1 MILSVS
7 VREFPEEVS
16 IWVGRL
22 SKDHQC
28 GSATSKPLK
37 TWIEWKDRGRVKL
50 GDPSSPAFG
59 RWCSWFLGF
68 LTQTELH
75 HCLSWFSRLQTED
88 CGTSQPQNSCESIA
102 VKKKKKSLLAH
113 LHICIYTYLVSSVF
127 LKILTNIGDK
137 LEIFLL
143 RYLVSLEF
151 ALKVKELG
159 WCFWKAVV
167 SSLTVLGKQRL
178 TRRMGLKTKYP
189 NSELI
194 LEIYRSFH
202 LVAFTHFGLS

>member
-1 MILSVS
+1 MKRQRKGEAGRSIFSCLWTVVLLVLGLPHSDWITPLSFLVLS
-7 VREFPEEVS
+7 FADR
-16 IWVGRL
+16 RL
-22 SKDHQC
+22 WDLSASKF
-28 GSATSKPLK
+28 L
-37 TWIEWKDRGRVKL
+37 WINCD
-50 GDPSSPAFG
+50 
-59 RWCSWFLGF
+59 
-68 LTQTELH
+68 
-75 HCLSWFSRLQTED
+75 
-88 CGTSQPQNSCESIA
+88 
-102 VKKKKKSLLAH
+102 KKKSLLAY
-113 LHICIYTYLVSSVF
+113 LHIYIYTYLVSSVF

-167 SSLTVLGKQRL
+167 SSLTVLGKHRL